1 MIGFVGRF
9 VRTRVSRRLF
19 VLFVLSAFLPLAL
32 IAVLSLSQVRSLLL
46 EQGEQRLAA
55 VAKTYGMTLF
65 ERLLLASDVAAAAAG
80 NPAAAAGAGS
90 MAARTFSALAEI
102 APDRT
107 TALIGEPPKVD
118 LGAEA
123 RQRLAAGQPWVAIT
137 GEGAGV
143 RVVIAIGLAQRPA
156 SVVVGELREEA
167 LWGLADEFPS
177 ATGFCVLEDE
187 EPRRVLYCSEPMPRE
202 ILRSLRVQ
210 GRSGFASAQWTR
222 DGQATRARAWSQFLR
237 AGFGTPDWMVVASQ
251 PESHQLAR
259 LTEFTNVYLPV
270 VALTLLLVAWL
281 TVRQTR
287 DIAGPVG
294 LLAERTRG
302 IANNDFTSRLD
313 LERDDELGELAN
325 AVDQMSQR
333 LGNQFSAL
341 TALAE
346 IDHLILATQDIAQV
360 VRIVLQRMQAAVP
373 AQAVAITLF
382 DQDNPDQARTFF
394 QPPEAPGTMSLE
406 RHAVTPADRF
416 LLQGMS
422 EGTWLDS
429 RAASIAPSF
438 LANVLS
444 AGAPAAYLQPIVWRG
459 VACGVLS
466 LAYRDAAQL
475 TEGEKQEARE
485 LADRIAVAVG
495 SQWRDE
501 QLYQQSHFDP
511 LTGMPNRLL
520 FKDRVEREIARG
532 QRESTSFALLFVDL
546 DHFKHVNDS
555 FGHTAG
561 DKVLLEA
568 SRRVS
573 RCIRD
578 SDTVARLGGDE
589 FTVMLGRLNHP
600 QEAWVIAESV
610 VAALSE
616 EFNLGEQQCFVS
628 ASVGIAS
635 FPADGGSAEELL
647 KSADTAM
654 YRAKAAGRGQVV
666 FFEEKMN
673 REAVARVTLDRDLRV
688 AIDRNELVLHYQP
701 QVDVASGRIRGAE
714 ALVRWNH
721 PKHGLVSPSRFIPL
735 AEESGFIEQI
745 GRWIIE
751 RACAQMKEWRALGLP
766 LERISVNVSPR
777 QFRRR
782 GLEDFIRRAVESCG
796 LPAACIE
803 FEITEG
809 LLLERG
815 EAVEGPLLEL
825 DRMGHRIALDDF
837 GTGFSSMT
845 YLQRFPVHTVKI
857 DRVFVEGL
865 GRSADS
871 QAIVAA
877 IIAMSH
883 ALGKLVIAEG
893 VETDEQ
899 LALLKKLRCDEIQ
912 GFLVSPALPPEAF
925 AQFIGSR
932 VEAATPI

>member
-1 MIGFVGRF
+1 MIGLVGRF

-46 EQGEQRLAA
+46 EQGEQRLAT

-65 ERLLLASDVAAAAAG
+65 ERLLLASDVAATAAG

-90 MAARTFSALAEI
+90 MAARTFSTLAEM

-107 TALIGEPPKVD
+107 IALIGESPRVE
-118 LGAEA
+118 LGTEA
-123 RQRLAAGQPWVAIT
+123 RKRLAAGQPWVAIT
-137 GEGAGV
+137 GEGANV
-143 RVVIAIGLAQRPA
+143 RVLVAIALAQRPA

-167 LWGLADEFPS
+167 LWGSADEFPS

-187 EPRRVLYCSEPMPRE
+187 EPRRVLYCSEPMPLE

-222 DGQATRARAWSQFLR
+222 DGETTRARAWSQFLR

-251 PESHQLAR
+251 PERHQLAR
-259 LTEFTNVYLPV
+259 LLEFTNVYLPV

-287 DIAGPVG
+287 DIAGPVA
-294 LLAERTRG
+294 LLARRARG
-302 IANNDFTSRLD
+302 IADNDFTSRLN
-313 LERDDELGELAN
+313 LEREDELGELAD
-325 AVDQMSQR
+325 AVDQMSMR
-333 LGNQFSAL
+333 LGSQFSSL
-341 TALAE
+341 TTLSE
-346 IDHLILATQDIAQV
+346 IDRLILATQDIAQV
-360 VRIVLQRMQAAVP
+360 VRIVLQRLGAAVP
-373 AQAVAITLF
+373 AQVVAITLF

-394 QPPEAPGTMSLE
+394 RPPDAPQTTSLE
-406 RHAVTPADRF
+406 RHAVAPADRA
-416 LLQGMS
+416 LL
-422 EGTWLDS
+422 E
-429 RAASIAPSF
+429 AASGATWVDIPAGVPAASF
-438 LANVLS
+438 LA
-444 AGAPAAYLQPIVWRG
+444 PAARFGAAAAFLQPIVWRG
-459 VACGVLS
+459 GVCGVLS
-466 LAYRDAAQL
+466 LGYREAAIL
-475 TEGEKQEARE
+475 AEDERQEARE
-485 LADRIAVAVG
+485 LADRIAVAIG
-495 SQWRDE
+495 SAWRDD

-511 LTGMPNRLL
+511 LTGLPNRLL

-532 QRESTSFALLFVDL
+532 QRENTSFALLFVDL

-555 FGHTAG
+555 FGHGAG
-561 DKVLLEA
+561 DKVLLET
-568 SRRVS
+568 SRRIG
-573 RCIRD
+573 RCVRD

-589 FTVMLGRLNHP
+589 FTVLLGRLNHP
-600 QEAWVIAESV
+600 QEAWVLAESV
-610 VAALSE
+610 VAVLSQ
-616 EFNLGEQQCFVS
+616 EFNVGEQHCFLS

-635 FPADGGSAEELL
+635 FPADGASAEELL

-654 YRAKAAGRGQVV
+654 YRAKAAGRAQAV

-673 REAVARVTLDRDLRV
+673 REALARVTLDRDLRA
-688 AIDRNELVLHYQP
+688 AIDRDELVLHYQP

-714 ALVRWNH
+714 ALLRWNH
-721 PKHGLVSPSRFIPL
+721 PKHGLVSPTRFIPL

-745 GRWIIE
+745 GRWTIE
-751 RACAQMKEWRALGLP
+751 RACAQMKEWRAQGLP

-782 GLEDFIRRAVESCG
+782 GLEDFIRQAVESCG

-825 DRMGHRIALDDF
+825 ERMGHRIALDDF

-865 GRSADS
+865 VLSADS

-893 VETDEQ
+893 VETEGQ
-899 LALLKKLRCDEIQ
+899 LALLKTLRCDEIQ
-912 GFLVSPALPPEAF
+912 GFLVAPALPPAEF
-925 AQFIGSR
+925 VRFVGSR
-932 VEAATPI
+932 VEAAALI